1 MLVCWADD
9 ISTNLGVRALASG
22 AKCFVQ
28 QAFPEAE
35 IDFQS
40 FGSGSS
46 PLDITERSMLKA
58 AVNRSSEISKWISE
72 YDLVLDMRAGD
83 SFADI
88 YGIRRV
94 ISMSLLTEIAHRK
107 KVPVVLGPQTIGPFT
122 SRMGK
127 ALARRALNKA
137 DQVFARDSVS
147 AEYAKGIGR
156 QVDSRMTDVVFCIPA
171 PEPAVS
177 RDIGLNVSGL
187 LWESNPHVSNL
198 EYRNHL
204 EQLCSRL
211 LGEGRSI
218 TLFPH
223 VLNSTDPD
231 NDLPAVEALQR
242 IFGQDVDIYIPT
254 GLEDV
259 RSLVSSCD
267 VVIGSRMH
275 ACLNAISVGT
285 PAISLSY
292 SRKFEPLL
300 SDLGWN
306 YNIDLKTSEDPV
318 GSVIRLLGSDS
329 MRPDLERTLDRA
341 RTLINSGVRTLQS
354 RSVK

>member
-22 AKCFVQ
+22 AKHFVQ
-28 QAFPEAE
+28 RAFPQAVV
-35 IDFQS
+35 DFQS

-46 PLDITERSMLKA
+46 PVDITERAILRA
-58 AVNRSSEISKWISE
+58 ALNGSSEISKWIEE

-94 ISMSLLTEIAHRK
+94 ISMSLFTEIAHRK
-107 KVPVVLGPQTIGPFT
+107 KVPVVMGPQTIGPFT
-122 SRMGK
+122 SRVGK
-127 ALARRALNKA
+127 ALARRALNKSY
-137 DQVFARDSVS
+137 QVFARDSIS
-147 AEYAKGIGR
+147 ADYAREIGR
-156 QVDSRMTDVVFCIPA
+156 QVDSRMTDVVFCIPL
-171 PEPAVS
+171 PEPAAS

-198 EYRNHL
+198 EYRHHL
-204 EQLCSRL
+204 EQLCRRL
-211 LGEGRSI
+211 LSDGRSI

-223 VLNSTDPD
+223 VLDSTDPD
-231 NDLPAVEALQR
+231 NDLPAVKALQNK
-242 IFGQDVDIYIPT
+242 FGRDIDVYVPT
-254 GLEDV
+254 GLDDV
-259 RSLVSSCD
+259 RSLVSSCKT
-267 VVIGSRMH
+267 VIGSRMH

-300 SDLGWN
+300 GDLGWN
-306 YNIDLKTSEDPV
+306 YNVDLKTEKDPV
-318 GSVIRLLGSDS
+318 GSAIRILGSDS
-329 MRPDLERTLDRA
+329 MTPDLARTLDRA
-341 RTLINSGVRTLQS
+341 RASINSGVSALQS
-354 RSVK
+354 KAVK